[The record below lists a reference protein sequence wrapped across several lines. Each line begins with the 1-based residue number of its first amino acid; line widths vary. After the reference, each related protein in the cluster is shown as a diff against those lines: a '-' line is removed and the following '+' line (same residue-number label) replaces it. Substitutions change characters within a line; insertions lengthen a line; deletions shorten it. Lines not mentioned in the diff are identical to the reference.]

1 MQKFKQFL
9 TLREF
14 VALTDEALQSH
25 MDKPEVIQI
34 MRALSTKWSDLGD
47 QKKALSQIG
56 RAEQLAKELLGE
68 SEEHEQYIYL
78 WLTKVEIILKSL
90 RAVQE
95 EESKEAIA
103 VAKKA
108 MDVAKKI
115 FGEKTFITN
124 QAMLTY
130 AMTLTKDQSKLVES
144 TKLFEKAERL
154 FTVINNEISFKEG
167 CNLMFNMLLHYNLML
182 NDFGTSISEE
192 KRQSL
197 VRQLQTQ
204 AEVGGKNVL
213 IKRVLVAIKQF
224 FVEPDP

>member
-1 MQKFKQFL
+1 
-9 TLREF
+9 
-14 VALTDEALQSH
+14 
-25 MDKPEVIQI
+25 
-34 MRALSTKWSDLGD
+34 
-47 QKKALSQIG
+47 
-56 RAEQLAKELLGE
+56 
-68 SEEHEQYIYL
+68 
-78 WLTKVEIILKSL
+78 
-90 RAVQE
+90 
-95 EESKEAIA
+95 
-103 VAKKA
+103 

-197 VRQLQTQ
+197 VR
-204 AEVGGKNVL
+204 
-213 IKRVLVAIKQF
+213 
-224 FVEPDP
+224 